1 MIILPLSAASVATYY
16 TWTPSYA
23 SFLVLSAVPISL
35 RFFYDG
41 GFLFNIMGF
50 LTLFFIAV
58 LLRAGK
64 VMHAASVRS
73 FKFGIR
79 NEVLN
84 TDLKEVIAVREQLNA
99 RLQLEIAERKLAEI
113 EIKKLSK
120 VFLDGTNPTFI
131 EDLNGNIQ
139 EMNDEAVNVYGFS
152 REELVGRSI
161 KLLVPDEK
169 HEQMDDLIKLCME
182 GELVRDVE
190 GVRRKKDGNEIPVL
204 MTMSLLTD
212 EANNPFGIA
221 SIASDI
227 SEQKNIEKELIKSK
241 TAAEIA
247 NAAKDKFFSIISH
260 DLIGAFSTIF
270 SFVKMM
276 KKNRKNLSEEKITM
290 LYEELSGTTESS
302 YKLLDNL
309 LQWARSQTGKIQ
321 LNKEKLTL
329 QVLVHEMFEFTGFQA
344 AQKKINLESEIQSS
358 DTAFGDKNMV
368 QTVIRNLI
376 TNAIK
381 FTPQHGKIIVR
392 TEKKDDH
399 IQLSISD
406 TGVGINQE
414 KIDKLFRIDTQVTSK
429 GTENEKGSGLGLILC
444 KEFVERNGGE
454 IWVESEIGKGT
465 TIRFTLPMPPAI

>member
-1 MIILPLSAASVATYY
+1 
-16 TWTPSYA
+16 
-23 SFLVLSAVPISL
+23 
-35 RFFYDG
+35 
-41 GFLFNIMGF
+41 
-50 LTLFFIAV
+50 
-58 LLRAGK
+58 
-64 VMHAASVRS
+64 
-73 FKFGIR
+73 
-79 NEVLN
+79 
-84 TDLKEVIAVREQLNA
+84 
-99 RLQLEIAERKLAEI
+99 
-113 EIKKLSK
+113 
-120 VFLDGTNPTFI
+120 
-131 EDLNGNIQ
+131 
-139 EMNDEAVNVYGFS
+139 
-152 REELVGRSI
+152 
-161 KLLVPDEK
+161 
-169 HEQMDDLIKLCME
+169 ME